1 MNRVWILLL
10 SALMCAPTLSAR
22 AADLR
27 VRAPQPQAMTAVEAL
42 CADPKILAR
51 IMERFAW
58 AEEHTWHRGF
68 IMAALTNP
76 RLRYPAL
83 DGPSLIAHV
92 HCMADASMTNQTER
106 TVYYTV
112 EAEMG
117 FASIGKGVDFC
128 VLGLDPWHVHDYA
141 CRTVR

>member
-1 MNRVWILLL
+1 MTRAWICMFFCLAT
-10 SALMCAPTLSAR
+10 ALPAQ
-22 AADLR
+22 AADYTP
-27 VRAPQPQAMTAVEAL
+27 RAKAPAAVAVADPL

-58 AEEHTWHRGF
+58 AERHTWHRGF
-68 IMAALTNP
+68 EMSALTEP
-76 RLRYPAL
+76 RLRYPVL
-83 DGPSLIAHV
+83 NGPSLIAHV
-92 HCMADASMTNQTER
+92 HCQANAAMTNQTRR

-117 FASIGKGVDFC
+117 FASIGKGIDFC
-128 VLGLDPWHVHDYA
+128 VVGLDPWHVHNEA